1 MKHLFNNLSQ
11 EEKNRI
17 LEMHQSNNEVLNEQL
32 RGLGSQIGARVKQA
46 AQTVGTVGQRV
57 GQAIGGKQDMGK
69 NAGLEGKVTY
79 VKNTAKTLYNN
90 LLTTS
95 SYLKK
100 SKADVNK
107 MGDYAD
113 EAKGFNS
120 QIDGLTTFL
129 DDMASQ
135 FNAKMAELKLDYQPG
150 SGKTEEK
157 PAPAPAEPATKT
169 PNPEAG
175 TGIA

>member
-1 MKHLFNNLSQ
+1 MKNLFNNLS
-11 EEKNRI
+11 EDEKKAI
-17 LEMHQSNNEVLNEQL
+17 LEQHYGEKETINEQL

-57 GQAIGGKQDMGK
+57 GQAIAGKQDMGK
-69 NAGLEGKVTY
+69 SAGLEGKVTY

-120 QIDGLTTFL
+120 QIDGLTAFL

-135 FNAKMAELKLDYQPG
+135 FNAKMAEMKLDYKPG
-150 SGKTEEK
+150 DGKTEEK
-157 PAPAPAEPATKT
+157 PASAPAEPATKT
-169 PNPEAG
+169 PNPESQ